1 MDLLPRRAGLGAA
14 AAALVS
20 LSIPAE
26 AAELPCFDQSAMQSA
41 RIHDL
46 RIMLMVNALKCR
58 TRSPQTLRSYG
69 ELLDQRGEEL
79 TDHSRQILS
88 ALIDKHGPTLGPVVY
103 NRYETAIANY
113 HSFTEPTQRQCD
125 DIAAYINLA
134 GRADHAELETLSRLA
149 TNRAIDVCI
158 PPRGADNATSAE
170 PAMTAPP
177 ATLTRASAAEPE
189 LEVVDGIPTYN
200 TPGTGPDTA
209 PKPLETVALAAA
221 GTADAGPES
230 APAQARSQA
239 ATGSTP
245 LSAEDKL
252 DQAIVALS
260 AAVAAL
266 SDLRSEP

>member
-1 MDLLPRRAGLGAA
+1 MNLLPRRAGLGAA
-14 AAALVS
+14 VVALVS
-20 LSIPAE
+20 LANPAH
-26 AAELPCFDQSAMQSA
+26 ATDLPCFEQSAMQSA

-46 RIMLMVNALKCR
+46 RVMLMVNALKCR
-58 TRSPQTLRSYG
+58 VRSPQTLRSYG

-79 TDHSRQILS
+79 DDHNWQILN
-88 ALIDKHGPTLGPVVY
+88 AMIDKYGPVQGPVAY

-113 HSFTEPTQRQCD
+113 HSFTEPSQRQCD

-158 PPRGADNATSAE
+158 VPASGANDRMSAT
-170 PAMTAPP
+170 PAMTAPT
-177 ATLTRASAAEPE
+177 AGLTRAAASEPE
-189 LEVVDGIPTYN
+189 LEMVDGIPTYT

-209 PKPLETVALAAA
+209 PQPLETVAVPAA
-221 GTADAGPES
+221 GTADAEPVMAQ
-230 APAQARSQA
+230 APADA
-239 ATGSTP
+239 GSP
-245 LSAEDKL
+245 ALSAEDKL

-266 SDLRSEP
+266 SDLRRKP